1 VQRPSPQLKAPKVDA
16 SQGVQAQSISV
27 FHSARERGLKIIPVL
42 NKVNYNLQF
51 LPVLSLKIIFF
62 FDRLTFQQASPNE

>member
-1 VQRPSPQLKAPKVDA
+1 VKRLSPQLKVPKVDA

-42 NKVNYNLQF
+42 NKVDYNLQ
-51 LPVLSLKIIFF
+51 LPPVLSLKKKK